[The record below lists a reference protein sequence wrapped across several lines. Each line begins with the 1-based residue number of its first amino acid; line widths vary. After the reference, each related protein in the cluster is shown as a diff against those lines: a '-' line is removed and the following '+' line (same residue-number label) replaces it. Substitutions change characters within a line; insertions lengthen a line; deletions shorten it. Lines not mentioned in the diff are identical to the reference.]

1 MTTAAARRPAVDLRR
16 VGVRHG
22 WTIGVYVLLAIALAA
37 EIAIAP
43 RFTSFDL
50 ESLLYA
56 ALPLAFAAMAQAVV
70 VISGGIDLSVGP
82 VMALVNVSSA
92 RLMLGE
98 DFGTAIAIALGL
110 IVAGAVIGAL
120 TGAAIVVT
128 RVPDIVVTLATSFIW
143 AGLALYVLPEPG
155 GGAPAE
161 FLELVTGN
169 YFWEWIPNGLVVL
182 VVAIVIVWFP
192 IRRSRLGL
200 AIYAIG
206 SDRNAAFLSGIN
218 VARTRIAAYAIGGL
232 FAALGGLA
240 LTAQVGAGSAQAEA
254 QAGYTLRSVAAIVL
268 GGVSLLGGSGGLIG
282 PVAAA
287 FVLAVIDAI
296 LVFENVDPNWSAV
309 IRGTLIVL
317 VVMIGGLLL
326 LRRRT

>member
-1 MTTAAARRPAVDLRR
+1 MTEAARRPAIDPRR
-16 VGVRHG
+16 VGIRHG

-98 DFGTAIAIALGL
+98 EFGTAIAIALGL
-110 IVAGAVIGAL
+110 IAAGAVIGAL

-143 AGLALYVLPEPG
+143 AGPALYVLPEPG

-161 FLELVTGN
+161 FLELVTGSF
-169 YFWEWIPNGLVVL
+169 FWEWVPNGLVVL
-182 VVAIVIVWFP
+182 VIAIIVLLVLSAVSVWRGFP
-192 IRRSRLGL
+192 SQLS
-200 AIYAIG
+200 YANEAFG
-206 SDRNAAFLSGIN
+206 GPSNAHTIFAK
-218 VARTRIAAYAIGGL
+218 RGGL
-232 FAALGGLA
+232 
-240 LTAQVGAGSAQAEA
+240 S
-254 QAGYTLRSVAAIVL
+254 R
-268 GGVSLLGGSGGLIG
+268 
-282 PVAAA
+282 
-287 FVLAVIDAI
+287 
-296 LVFENVDPNWSAV
+296 
-309 IRGTLIVL
+309 
-317 VVMIGGLLL
+317 
-326 LRRRT
+326 